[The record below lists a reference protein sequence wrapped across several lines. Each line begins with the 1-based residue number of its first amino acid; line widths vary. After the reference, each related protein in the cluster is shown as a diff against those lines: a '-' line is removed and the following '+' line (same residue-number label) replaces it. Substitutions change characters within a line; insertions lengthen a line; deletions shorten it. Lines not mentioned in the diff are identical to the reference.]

1 MTSWY
6 CMSSTKQ
13 FNKEKKNVFALE
25 VILTVLLV
33 SARNGFIIMKW
44 DAATLTSALKVSS
57 ERASTFRDAISVSEP
72 EPTAESMVPMSS
84 SSFCRVYKR
93 ERRVEFV
100 GE

>member
-1 MTSWY
+1 
-6 CMSSTKQ
+6 MSSTKQ

>member
-1 MTSWY
+1 
-6 CMSSTKQ
+6 MSSTKQ

-33 SARNGFIIMKW
+33 QVSARNGFIVMKW